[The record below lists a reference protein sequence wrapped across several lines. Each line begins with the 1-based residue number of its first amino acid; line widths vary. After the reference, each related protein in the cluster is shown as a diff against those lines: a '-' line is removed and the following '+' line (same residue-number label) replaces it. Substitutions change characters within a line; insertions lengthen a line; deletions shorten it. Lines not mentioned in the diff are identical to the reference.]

1 MSQINK
7 DEFKAPLK
15 DAIRNQ
21 DDKSFDS
28 LEEQFLEQ
36 TNGNMGAWIKL
47 CIEIGCE
54 LAAEESKDQSPE
66 SADAETAVDY
76 TVRAVDEYLEDDA
89 EFDVVFIKNFFDGDI
104 SDAQAKELAKELED
118 VVVLHKDEPDEQHID
133 EHNMQYFKDIIAVGD
148 DAQKLGELFLKHY
161 ENDDIASQ
169 LQFNKEIN
177 TTRSI
182 YAMYGDA
189 IFDELNAVNDFCST
203 MQAPNLGKL
212 KSKFEEVK
220 PLIKKVADDGVKLF
234 EEQIKPR
241 SKELYDGKV
250 KPFGNKLKD
259 TYVSESAKIPEIFK
273 GHVKQDEAP
282 RKSPLFNAS
291 EMATKADEVI
301 SEHDQRVK
309 DAAKQ
314 EYLEVLAYMINDKA
328 ERGERELV
336 LTAIDGE
343 LPTEGLNLSPEV
355 SVLNFYDD
363 IVPELTEAGYT
374 ITEDKHKD
382 AVGYIIKW

>member
-15 DAIRNQ
+15 EAIRNQ
-21 DDKSFDS
+21 DEKSFDS

-36 TNGNMGAWIKL
+36 TNGDMGAWITL
-47 CIEIGCE
+47 CIKAGCE
-54 LAAEESKDQSPE
+54 LADEQLEESK
-66 SADAETAVDY
+66 DAETAVDY
-76 TVRAVDEYLEDDA
+76 TVKAVDAHLEDDEDFNV
-89 EFDVVFIKNFFDGDI
+89 EFVKNFFDDDI
-104 SDAQAKELAKELED
+104 SDKQAQAIAKELED
-118 VVVLHKDEPDEQHID
+118 AIVLHKDEPDEQHID
-133 EHNMQYFKDIIAVGD
+133 EHNMQYFKDIIAAGD

-177 TTRSI
+177 TTRRI

-189 IFDELNAVNDFCST
+189 IFDELKPANDFCST
-203 MQAPNLGKL
+203 MQAPNLDKL

-220 PLIKKVADDGVKLF
+220 PLIKKVADDGVRLF

-250 KPFGNKLKD
+250 KPFGNKLRD

-291 EMATKADEVI
+291 EMATKADAVI

-355 SVLNFYDD
+355 SVLSFYDD
-363 IVPELTEAGYT
+363 IVPELTDAGYT
-374 ITEDKHKD
+374 ITEDKHND
-382 AVGYIIKW
+382 AVGYIIRW

>member
-15 DAIRNQ
+15 EAIRNQ
-21 DDKSFDS
+21 DEKSFDA

-36 TNGNMGAWIKL
+36 SNGDMGAWITL
-47 CIEIGCE
+47 CIKAGFE
-54 LAAEESKDQSPE
+54 LADEQLEESK
-66 SADAETAVDY
+66 DAETAVDY
-76 TVRAVDEYLEDDA
+76 TVKAVDAYLEDDEDFNV
-89 EFDVVFIKNFFDGDI
+89 EFVKNFFDDDI
-104 SDAQAKELAKELED
+104 SDKQAQAIAKELED
-118 VVVLHKDEPDEQHID
+118 AIVLHKDEPDEQHID
-133 EHNMQYFKDIIAVGD
+133 EHNMQYFKDIIAAGD

-177 TTRSI
+177 TTRRI
-182 YAMYGDA
+182 YAVYGDA
-189 IFDELNAVNDFCST
+189 ILEDLKPANDFCST
-203 MQAPNLGKL
+203 MQAPNLDKL
-212 KSKFEEVK
+212 KSKFDEVK

-250 KPFGNKLKD
+250 KPFGNKLRD

-291 EMATKADEVI
+291 EMATKADAVI

-374 ITEDKHKD
+374 ITEDKHND

>member
-1 MSQINK
+1 MSQIN
-7 DEFKAPLK
+7 DEFKAALK
-15 DAIRNQ
+15 VAIRNK
-21 DDKSFDS
+21 DEKSFDS
-28 LEEQFLEQ
+28 LEETFLEE
-36 TNGNMGAWIKL
+36 TKSDIEAWIKL
-47 CIEIGCE
+47 CIAVGCE
-54 LAAEESKDQSPE
+54 LVDEESKAQSPE
-66 SADAETAVDY
+66 STDAETAVDY
-76 TVRAVDEYLEDDA
+76 TVKAVDKYLEDDDDFTV
-89 EFDVVFIKNFFDGDI
+89 EFIKNFFDGDM

-133 EHNMQYFKDIIAVGD
+133 EHNMQYFKDIIAAGD

-161 ENDDIASQ
+161 E
-169 LQFNKEIN
+169 
-177 TTRSI
+177 
-182 YAMYGDA
+182 GDA
-189 IFDELNAVNDFCST
+189 IFDELKAVNDFCST

-291 EMATKADEVI
+291 EMATKADAVI
-301 SEHDQRVK
+301 SEHDQLVK

-336 LTAIDGE
+336 LTTIDGE

>member
-15 DAIRNQ
+15 EAIRNQ
-21 DDKSFDS
+21 DEKSFDA

-36 TNGNMGAWIKL
+36 SNGDMGAWITL
-47 CIEIGCE
+47 CIKAGCE
-54 LAAEESKDQSPE
+54 LADEQLEESK
-66 SADAETAVDY
+66 DAETAVDY
-76 TVRAVDEYLEDDA
+76 TVKAVDAYLEDDEDFNV
-89 EFDVVFIKNFFDGDI
+89 EFVKNFFDDDI
-104 SDAQAKELAKELED
+104 SDKQAQAIAKELED
-118 VVVLHKDEPDEQHID
+118 AIVLHKDEPDEQHID
-133 EHNMQYFKDIIAVGD
+133 DHNMQYFKDIIAAGD

-177 TTRSI
+177 TTRRI
-182 YAMYGDA
+182 YAMYRDA
-189 IFDELNAVNDFCST
+189 ILEDLKPANDFCST

-212 KSKFEEVK
+212 KSKFDEVK

-250 KPFGNKLKD
+250 KPFGNKLRD

-291 EMATKADEVI
+291 EMATKADAVI

-355 SVLNFYDD
+355 SVLDFYAD

>member
-1 MSQINK
+1 MSQIN
-7 DEFKAPLK
+7 DEFKAALK

-21 DDKSFDS
+21 DEKSFDA

-36 TNGNMGAWIKL
+36 SNGDMGAWIKL
-47 CIEIGCE
+47 CIKAGCE
-54 LAAEESKDQSPE
+54 LADEQLEESKD
-66 SADAETAVDY
+66 AEMAVDY
-76 TVRAVDEYLEDDA
+76 TVKAVDAYLEDD
-89 EFDVVFIKNFFDGDI
+89 EDFNVKFVKNFFDDDI
-104 SDAQAKELAKELED
+104 SDKQAQAIANELED
-118 VVVLHKDEPDEQHID
+118 AVVLHKDEPDEQHID
-133 EHNMQYFKDIIAVGD
+133 DHNMQYFKDIIAAGD

-177 TTRSI
+177 TTRRI

-189 IFDELNAVNDFCST
+189 IFDELKAVNDFCST
-203 MQAPNLGKL
+203 MQAPNLDKL
-212 KSKFEEVK
+212 KSKFDEVK

-250 KPFGNKLKD
+250 KPFGNKLRD
-259 TYVSESAKIPEIFK
+259 TYVSESVKIPEIFK

-291 EMATKADEVI
+291 EMATKADAVI

-336 LTAIDGE
+336 LTAIDGQ

>member
-15 DAIRNQ
+15 EAIRNQ
-21 DDKSFDS
+21 DEKSFDA

-36 TNGNMGAWIKL
+36 SNGDMGAWITL
-47 CIEIGCE
+47 CIKAGFE
-54 LAAEESKDQSPE
+54 LADEQLEELK
-66 SADAETAVDY
+66 DAETAVDY
-76 TVRAVDEYLEDDA
+76 TVTAVDAYLEDDEDFNV
-89 EFDVVFIKNFFDGDI
+89 EFVKNFFDDDI
-104 SDAQAKELAKELED
+104 SDKQAQAIAKELED
-118 VVVLHKDEPDEQHID
+118 AIVLHKDEPDEQHID
-133 EHNMQYFKDIIAVGD
+133 EHNMQYFKDIIAAGD

-177 TTRSI
+177 TTRRI
-182 YAMYGDA
+182 YAVYGDA
-189 IFDELNAVNDFCST
+189 ILEDLKPANDFCST
-203 MQAPNLGKL
+203 MQAPNLDKL
-212 KSKFEEVK
+212 KSKFDEVK

-250 KPFGNKLKD
+250 KPFGNKLRD

-291 EMATKADEVI
+291 EMATKADAVI

-374 ITEDKHKD
+374 ITEDKHND

>member
-15 DAIRNQ
+15 EAIRNQ
-21 DDKSFDS
+21 DEKSFDA

-36 TNGNMGAWIKL
+36 SNGDMGAWITL
-47 CIEIGCE
+47 CIKAGCE
-54 LAAEESKDQSPE
+54 LADEQLEESK
-66 SADAETAVDY
+66 DAETAVDY
-76 TVRAVDEYLEDDA
+76 TVKAVDAYLEDDEDFNV
-89 EFDVVFIKNFFDGDI
+89 EFVKNFFDDDI
-104 SDAQAKELAKELED
+104 SDKQAQAIAKELED
-118 VVVLHKDEPDEQHID
+118 AIVLHKDEPDEQHID
-133 EHNMQYFKDIIAVGD
+133 EHNMQYFKDIIAAGD

-182 YAMYGDA
+182 YAVYGDA
-189 IFDELNAVNDFCST
+189 ILEDLKPANDFCST
-203 MQAPNLGKL
+203 MQAPNLDKL
-212 KSKFEEVK
+212 KSKFDEIK

-241 SKELYDGKV
+241 SKELYDEKV
-250 KPFGNKLKD
+250 KSFGNKLRD

-291 EMATKADEVI
+291 EMATKADAVI

-363 IVPELTEAGYT
+363 IVPELTDAGYT

>member
-15 DAIRNQ
+15 EAIRNQ
-21 DDKSFDS
+21 DEKSFDA

-36 TNGNMGAWIKL
+36 SNGDMGAWITL
-47 CIEIGCE
+47 CIKAGFE
-54 LAAEESKDQSPE
+54 LADEQLEESK
-66 SADAETAVDY
+66 DAETAVDY
-76 TVRAVDEYLEDDA
+76 TVKAVDAYLEDDEDFNV
-89 EFDVVFIKNFFDGDI
+89 EFVKNFFDDDI
-104 SDAQAKELAKELED
+104 SDKQAQAIAKELED
-118 VVVLHKDEPDEQHID
+118 AIVLHKDEPDEQHID
-133 EHNMQYFKDIIAVGD
+133 EHNMQYFKDIIAAGD

-177 TTRSI
+177 TTRRI
-182 YAMYGDA
+182 YAVYGDA
-189 IFDELNAVNDFCST
+189 ILEDLKPANDFCST
-203 MQAPNLGKL
+203 MQAPNLDKL
-212 KSKFEEVK
+212 KSKFDEVK

-250 KPFGNKLKD
+250 KPFGNKLRD

-282 RKSPLFNAS
+282 HKSPLFNAS
-291 EMATKADEVI
+291 EMATKADAVI

-355 SVLNFYDD
+355 SVLDFYAD

-374 ITEDKHKD
+374 ITEDKHND

>member
-15 DAIRNQ
+15 EAIRNQ
-21 DDKSFDS
+21 DEKSFDA

-36 TNGNMGAWIKL
+36 SNGDMGAWITL
-47 CIEIGCE
+47 CIKAGCE
-54 LAAEESKDQSPE
+54 LADEQLEESK
-66 SADAETAVDY
+66 DAETAVDY
-76 TVRAVDEYLEDDA
+76 TVKAVDAYLEDDEDFNV
-89 EFDVVFIKNFFDGDI
+89 EFVKNFFDDDI
-104 SDAQAKELAKELED
+104 SDKQAQAIAKELED
-118 VVVLHKDEPDEQHID
+118 AIVLHKDEPNEQHID
-133 EHNMQYFKDIIAVGD
+133 EHNMQYFKDIIAAGD

-177 TTRSI
+177 TTRRI
-182 YAMYGDA
+182 YAVYGDA
-189 IFDELNAVNDFCST
+189 ILEDLKPANDFCST
-203 MQAPNLGKL
+203 MQAPNLNKL
-212 KSKFEEVK
+212 KSKFDEVK

-250 KPFGNKLKD
+250 KPFGNKLRD

-291 EMATKADEVI
+291 EMATKADAVI

-355 SVLNFYDD
+355 SVLSFYDD

-374 ITEDKHKD
+374 ITEDKHND
-382 AVGYIIKW
+382 AVGYIIRW

>member
-15 DAIRNQ
+15 EAIRNQ
-21 DDKSFDS
+21 DEKSFDS

-36 TNGNMGAWIKL
+36 SNGDMGAWITL
-47 CIEIGCE
+47 CIKAGCE
-54 LAAEESKDQSPE
+54 LADEQLEESK
-66 SADAETAVDY
+66 DAETAVDY
-76 TVRAVDEYLEDDA
+76 TVKAVDAYLEDD
-89 EFDVVFIKNFFDGDI
+89 EDFNVKFVKNFFDDDI
-104 SDAQAKELAKELED
+104 SDKQAQAIANELED
-118 VVVLHKDEPDEQHID
+118 AIVLHKDEPDEQHID
-133 EHNMQYFKDIIAVGD
+133 EHNMQYFKDIIAAGD

-177 TTRSI
+177 TTRRI
-182 YAMYGDA
+182 YAVYGDA
-189 IFDELNAVNDFCST
+189 ILEDLKPANDFCST
-203 MQAPNLGKL
+203 MQAPNLDKL
-212 KSKFEEVK
+212 KSKFDEVK

-250 KPFGNKLKD
+250 KPFGNKLRD

-291 EMATKADEVI
+291 EMATKADAVI

-355 SVLNFYDD
+355 SVLDFYAD

-374 ITEDKHKD
+374 ITEDKHND
-382 AVGYIIKW
+382 AVGYIIRW

>member
-15 DAIRNQ
+15 EAIRNQ
-21 DDKSFDS
+21 DEKSFDA

-36 TNGNMGAWIKL
+36 SNGDMGAWITL
-47 CIEIGCE
+47 CIKAGFE
-54 LAAEESKDQSPE
+54 LADEQLEESK
-66 SADAETAVDY
+66 DAETAVDY
-76 TVRAVDEYLEDDA
+76 TVKAVDAYLEDDEDFNV
-89 EFDVVFIKNFFDGDI
+89 EFVKNFFDDDI
-104 SDAQAKELAKELED
+104 SDKQAQAIAKELED
-118 VVVLHKDEPDEQHID
+118 AIVLHKDEPDEQHID
-133 EHNMQYFKDIIAVGD
+133 EHNMQYFKDIIAAGD

-177 TTRSI
+177 TTRRI
-182 YAMYGDA
+182 YAVYGDA
-189 IFDELNAVNDFCST
+189 ILEDLKPANDFCST
-203 MQAPNLGKL
+203 MQAPNLDKL
-212 KSKFEEVK
+212 KSKFDEVK

-250 KPFGNKLKD
+250 KPFGNKLRD

-291 EMATKADEVI
+291 EMATKADAVI

-314 EYLEVLAYMINDKA
+314 EYLEDLAYMINDKA

>member
-15 DAIRNQ
+15 EAIRNQ
-21 DDKSFDS
+21 DEKSFDA

-36 TNGNMGAWIKL
+36 SNGDMGAWITL
-47 CIEIGCE
+47 CIKAGFE
-54 LAAEESKDQSPE
+54 LADEQLEESK
-66 SADAETAVDY
+66 DAETAVDY
-76 TVRAVDEYLEDDA
+76 TVKAVDAYLEDDEDFNV
-89 EFDVVFIKNFFDGDI
+89 EFVKNFFDDDI
-104 SDAQAKELAKELED
+104 SDKQAQAIAKELED
-118 VVVLHKDEPDEQHID
+118 AIVLHKDEPDEQHID
-133 EHNMQYFKDIIAVGD
+133 EHNMQYFKDIIAAGD

-177 TTRSI
+177 TTRRI
-182 YAMYGDA
+182 YAVYGDA
-189 IFDELNAVNDFCST
+189 ILEDLKPANDFCST
-203 MQAPNLGKL
+203 MQAPNLDKL
-212 KSKFEEVK
+212 KSKFDEVK

-250 KPFGNKLKD
+250 KPFGNKLRD

-291 EMATKADEVI
+291 EMATKADAVI

-314 EYLEVLAYMINDKA
+314 EYLEVLAHMINDKA

-374 ITEDKHKD
+374 ITEDKHND

>member
-15 DAIRNQ
+15 EAIRNQ
-21 DDKSFDS
+21 DEKSFDA

-36 TNGNMGAWIKL
+36 SNGDMGAWITL
-47 CIEIGCE
+47 CIKAGCE
-54 LAAEESKDQSPE
+54 LADEQLEKSK
-66 SADAETAVDY
+66 DAETAVDY
-76 TVRAVDEYLEDDA
+76 TVKAVDAYLEDD
-89 EFDVVFIKNFFDGDI
+89 EDFNVKFVKNFFDDDI
-104 SDAQAKELAKELED
+104 SDKQAQAIANELED
-118 VVVLHKDEPDEQHID
+118 AIVLHKDEPDEQHID
-133 EHNMQYFKDIIAVGD
+133 EHNMQYFKDIIAAGD

-177 TTRSI
+177 TTRRI
-182 YAMYGDA
+182 YAVYGDA
-189 IFDELNAVNDFCST
+189 ILEDLKPANDFCST
-203 MQAPNLGKL
+203 MQAPNLNKL
-212 KSKFEEVK
+212 KSKFDEVK

-250 KPFGNKLKD
+250 KPFGNKLRD

-282 RKSPLFNAS
+282 RKSPLFNAT
-291 EMATKADEVI
+291 EMANKANAVI
-301 SEHDQRVK
+301 SEHDQLVK

-355 SVLNFYDD
+355 SVLSFYDD

-374 ITEDKHKD
+374 ITEDKHND
-382 AVGYIIKW
+382 AVGYIIRW

>member
-1 MSQINK
+1 MSQIN
-7 DEFKAPLK
+7 DEFKAALK
-15 DAIRNQ
+15 VAIRNK
-21 DDKSFDS
+21 DEKSFDS
-28 LEEQFLEQ
+28 LEETFLEE
-36 TNGNMGAWIKL
+36 TKGDIEAWIKL
-47 CIEIGCE
+47 CIAVGCE
-54 LAAEESKDQSPE
+54 LVDEESKAQSPE
-66 SADAETAVDY
+66 STDAETAVDY
-76 TVRAVDEYLEDDA
+76 TVKAVDKYLEDDDDFTV
-89 EFDVVFIKNFFDGDI
+89 EFIKNFFDGDM

-133 EHNMQYFKDIIAVGD
+133 EHNMQYFKDIIAAGD

-161 ENDDIASQ
+161 ENDIASQ

-189 IFDELNAVNDFCST
+189 IFDELKAVNDFCST

-291 EMATKADEVI
+291 EMATKADAVI
-301 SEHDQRVK
+301 SEHDQLVK

-336 LTAIDGE
+336 LTTIDGE

>member
-15 DAIRNQ
+15 EAIRNQ
-21 DDKSFDS
+21 DEKSFDA

-36 TNGNMGAWIKL
+36 SNGDMGAWITL
-47 CIEIGCE
+47 CIKAWCE
-54 LAAEESKDQSPE
+54 LADEQLEESK
-66 SADAETAVDY
+66 DAETAVDY
-76 TVRAVDEYLEDDA
+76 TVKAVDAYLEDDEDFNV
-89 EFDVVFIKNFFDGDI
+89 EFVKNFFDDDI
-104 SDAQAKELAKELED
+104 SDKQAQAIAKELED
-118 VVVLHKDEPDEQHID
+118 AIVLHKDEPDEQHID
-133 EHNMQYFKDIIAVGD
+133 EHNMQYFKDIIAAGD

-177 TTRSI
+177 TTRRI
-182 YAMYGDA
+182 YAVYGDA
-189 IFDELNAVNDFCST
+189 ILEDLKPANDFCST
-203 MQAPNLGKL
+203 MQAPNLNKL
-212 KSKFEEVK
+212 KSKFDEVK

-250 KPFGNKLKD
+250 KPFGNKLRD

-291 EMATKADEVI
+291 EMANKANAVI
-301 SEHDQRVK
+301 SEHDQLVK

-355 SVLNFYDD
+355 SVLSFYDD

-374 ITEDKHKD
+374 ITEDKHND
-382 AVGYIIKW
+382 AVGYIIRW

>member
-15 DAIRNQ
+15 EAIRNQ
-21 DDKSFDS
+21 DEKSFDA

-36 TNGNMGAWIKL
+36 SNGDMGAWITL
-47 CIEIGCE
+47 CIKAGCE
-54 LAAEESKDQSPE
+54 LADEQLEKSK
-66 SADAETAVDY
+66 DAETAVDY
-76 TVRAVDEYLEDDA
+76 TVKAVDAYLEDD
-89 EFDVVFIKNFFDGDI
+89 EDFNVKIVKNFFDDDI
-104 SDAQAKELAKELED
+104 SDKQAQAIANELED
-118 VVVLHKDEPDEQHID
+118 AIVLHKDEPDEQHID
-133 EHNMQYFKDIIAVGD
+133 EHNMQYFKDIIAAGD

-177 TTRSI
+177 TTRRI
-182 YAMYGDA
+182 YAVYGDA
-189 IFDELNAVNDFCST
+189 ILEDLKPANDFCST
-203 MQAPNLGKL
+203 MQAPNLNKL
-212 KSKFEEVK
+212 KSKFDEVK

-250 KPFGNKLKD
+250 KPFGNKLRD

-282 RKSPLFNAS
+282 RKSPLFNAT
-291 EMATKADEVI
+291 EMANKANAVI
-301 SEHDQRVK
+301 SEHDQLVK

-355 SVLNFYDD
+355 SVLSFYDD

-374 ITEDKHKD
+374 ITEDKHND
-382 AVGYIIKW
+382 AVGYIIRW

>member
-15 DAIRNQ
+15 EAIRNQ
-21 DDKSFDS
+21 DEKSFNA

-36 TNGNMGAWIKL
+36 SNGDMGAWITL
-47 CIEIGCE
+47 CIKAGFE
-54 LAAEESKDQSPE
+54 LADEQLEESK
-66 SADAETAVDY
+66 DAETAVDY
-76 TVRAVDEYLEDDA
+76 TVKAVDAYLEDDEDFNV
-89 EFDVVFIKNFFDGDI
+89 EFVKNFFDDDI
-104 SDAQAKELAKELED
+104 SDKQAQAIAKELED
-118 VVVLHKDEPDEQHID
+118 AIVLHKDEPDEQHID
-133 EHNMQYFKDIIAVGD
+133 EHNMQYFKDIIAAGD

-177 TTRSI
+177 TTRRI
-182 YAMYGDA
+182 YAVYGDA
-189 IFDELNAVNDFCST
+189 ILEDLKPANDFCST
-203 MQAPNLGKL
+203 MQAPNLNKL
-212 KSKFEEVK
+212 KSKFDEVK

-250 KPFGNKLKD
+250 KPFGNKLRD

-282 RKSPLFNAS
+282 RKSPLFNAT
-291 EMATKADEVI
+291 EMANKANAVI
-301 SEHDQRVK
+301 SEHDQLVK

-355 SVLNFYDD
+355 SVLSFYDD

-374 ITEDKHKD
+374 ITEDKHND
-382 AVGYIIKW
+382 AVGYIIRW

>member
-1 MSQINK
+1 MSQIN
-7 DEFKAPLK
+7 DEFKAALK

-21 DDKSFDS
+21 DEKSFDA

-36 TNGNMGAWIKL
+36 SNGDMGAWITL
-47 CIEIGCE
+47 CIKAWCE
-54 LAAEESKDQSPE
+54 LADEQLEESK
-66 SADAETAVDY
+66 DAETAVDY
-76 TVRAVDEYLEDDA
+76 TVKAVDAYLEDD
-89 EFDVVFIKNFFDGDI
+89 EDFNVKFVKNFFDDDI
-104 SDAQAKELAKELED
+104 SDKQAQAIANELED
-118 VVVLHKDEPDEQHID
+118 AIVLHKDEPDEQHID
-133 EHNMQYFKDIIAVGD
+133 EHNMQYFKDIIAAGD

-177 TTRSI
+177 TTRRI
-182 YAMYGDA
+182 YAVYGDA
-189 IFDELNAVNDFCST
+189 ILEDLKPANDFCST

-212 KSKFEEVK
+212 KSKFDEVK

-250 KPFGNKLKD
+250 KPFGNKLRD

-291 EMATKADEVI
+291 EMATKADAVI

-336 LTAIDGE
+336 LTAIDGQ

-363 IVPELTEAGYT
+363 IVPELTDAGYT
-374 ITEDKHKD
+374 ITEDKHND
-382 AVGYIIKW
+382 AVGYIIRW

>member
-15 DAIRNQ
+15 EAIRNQ
-21 DDKSFDS
+21 DEKSFDS

-36 TNGNMGAWIKL
+36 SNGDMGAWITL
-47 CIEIGCE
+47 CIKAGCE
-54 LAAEESKDQSPE
+54 LADEQLEESKD
-66 SADAETAVDY
+66 AEMAVDY
-76 TVRAVDEYLEDDA
+76 TVKAVDAYLEDD
-89 EFDVVFIKNFFDGDI
+89 EDFNI
-104 SDAQAKELAKELED
+104 AKELED
-118 VVVLHKDEPDEQHID
+118 AIVLHKDEPDEQHID
-133 EHNMQYFKDIIAVGD
+133 EHNMQYFKDIIAAGD

-177 TTRSI
+177 TTRRI
-182 YAMYGDA
+182 YAVYGDA
-189 IFDELNAVNDFCST
+189 ILEDLKPANDFCST
-203 MQAPNLGKL
+203 MQAPNLDKL
-212 KSKFEEVK
+212 KSKLDEVK

-241 SKELYDGKV
+241 SKELYDEKV
-250 KPFGNKLKD
+250 KPFGNKLRD

-291 EMATKADEVI
+291 EMATKADAVI

-363 IVPELTEAGYT
+363 IVPELTDAGYT

>member
-15 DAIRNQ
+15 EAIRNQ
-21 DDKSFDS
+21 DEKSFDA

-36 TNGNMGAWIKL
+36 SNGDMGAWITL
-47 CIEIGCE
+47 CIKAGCE
-54 LAAEESKDQSPE
+54 LADEQLEESK
-66 SADAETAVDY
+66 DAETAVDY
-76 TVRAVDEYLEDDA
+76 TVKAVDAYLEDDEDFNV
-89 EFDVVFIKNFFDGDI
+89 EFVKNFFDDDI
-104 SDAQAKELAKELED
+104 SDKQAQAIAKELED
-118 VVVLHKDEPDEQHID
+118 AIVLHKDEPDEQHID
-133 EHNMQYFKDIIAVGD
+133 EHNMQYFKDIIAAGD
-148 DAQKLGELFLKHY
+148 DAQKLGKLFLKHY

-177 TTRSI
+177 TTRRI
-182 YAMYGDA
+182 YAVYGDA
-189 IFDELNAVNDFCST
+189 FLEDLKPANDFCST

-212 KSKFEEVK
+212 KSKFDEVK

-250 KPFGNKLKD
+250 KPFGNKLRD

-291 EMATKADEVI
+291 EMATKADAVI

-374 ITEDKHKD
+374 ITEDKHND

>member
-15 DAIRNQ
+15 EAIRNQ
-21 DDKSFDS
+21 DEKSFDA

-36 TNGNMGAWIKL
+36 SNGDMGAWITL
-47 CIEIGCE
+47 CIKAGCE
-54 LAAEESKDQSPE
+54 LADEQLEESK
-66 SADAETAVDY
+66 DAETAVDY
-76 TVRAVDEYLEDDA
+76 TVKAVDAYLEDDEDFNV
-89 EFDVVFIKNFFDGDI
+89 EFVKNFFDDDI
-104 SDAQAKELAKELED
+104 SDKQAQAIAKELED
-118 VVVLHKDEPDEQHID
+118 AIVLHKDEPDEQHID
-133 EHNMQYFKDIIAVGD
+133 EHNMQYFKDIIAAGD

-177 TTRSI
+177 TTRRI
-182 YAMYGDA
+182 YAVYGDA
-189 IFDELNAVNDFCST
+189 ILEDLEPANDFCST
-203 MQAPNLGKL
+203 MQAPNLNKL
-212 KSKFEEVK
+212 KSKFDEVK

-250 KPFGNKLKD
+250 KPFGNKLRD

-282 RKSPLFNAS
+282 RKSPLFNAT
-291 EMATKADEVI
+291 EMANKANAVI
-301 SEHDQRVK
+301 SEHDQLVK

-355 SVLNFYDD
+355 SVLSFYDD

-374 ITEDKHKD
+374 ITEDKHND
-382 AVGYIIKW
+382 AVGYIIRW